1 MLKIAVIENSE
12 FAKDV
17 IFALSKILDDEF
29 SFVHYEK
36 VSEFVKFKKTKD
48 FDVIILNEAYNNIR
62 VTSALEYQKSNTI
75 VIYCSFDDIKLTY
88 SPYTRIF
95 TINANRYIEDLKEI
109 KPFLQER
116 LNNHKEYFFAY
127 NGVKI
132 RLKFHDIYYIEKE
145 DKNLVYH
152 TKLGEFH
159 ERGSIA
165 KKSEELQQ
173 YDFVRINSG
182 LLVNYEY
189 IFKIDNDELEL
200 INHEILPI
208 SRARKTKLIEFIRA
222 KNNA

>member
-1 MLKIAVIENSE
+1 MLKIAIIENSD

-17 IFALSKILDDEF
+17 IFLLSKLLDDEF

-36 VSEFVKFKKTKD
+36 ISEFIKYKKTKN
-48 FDVIILNEAYNNIR
+48 FDVIIMNEAYNNIR

-75 VIYCSFDDIKLTY
+75 IIYCSYDDVKLTY

-95 TINANRYIEDLKEI
+95 TINANRYIEDFKEI
-109 KPFLQER
+109 QPFLLER
-116 LNNHKEYFFAY
+116 LNNHKEYFFDY

-152 TKLGEFH
+152 TRLGEFS
-159 ERGSIA
+159 ERASIA
-165 KKSEELQQ
+165 RKSEELEA
-173 YDFVRINSG
+173 YDFIRINSG
-182 LLVNYEY
+182 LIVNYEY
-189 IFKIDNDELEL
+189 IFRVDDDELEL
-200 INHEILPI
+200 INHEILAV
-208 SRARKTKLIEFIRA
+208 SRARRTNLINFIRS